1 MSNPLP
7 GTIQYCIIHGAGVCV
22 YKDGYIFLHFKE
34 FKTCTEQMGAW
45 KLIQCHHWE
54 EQSQALLI
62 FWTPS
67 SSTTSTAIC
76 SKWSA
81 TILLTSSSLGLERD
95 LSKVNS
101 EFHEVPV
108 YFPQLQSINWDVCVL
123 GSLMLTLAKHTQEDS
138 LRNWITFS

>member
-1 MSNPLP
+1 
-7 GTIQYCIIHGAGVCV
+7 
-22 YKDGYIFLHFKE
+22 
-34 FKTCTEQMGAW
+34 
-45 KLIQCHHWE
+45 
-54 EQSQALLI
+54 
-62 FWTPS
+62 
-67 SSTTSTAIC
+67 
-76 SKWSA
+76 
-81 TILLTSSSLGLERD
+81 LERD